1 MREGSRPGEQGRS
14 GEAGAPNGSPGA
26 VNAEIGRRLEE
37 VGRLLAEQGANPF
50 RAQAY
55 EHAAATL
62 RGLDRSAA
70 EILRE
75 EGLEGLERLPGIGPT
90 LARAIRDV
98 VRFGKLPM
106 LERLRGEMDPER
118 LLASV
123 PGIGRRLARRLHEG
137 LGIDS
142 LEDLEAAAHD
152 GRLASVAGFGA
163 KKIAGVV
170 DTLASRLRRVRAPGS
185 GGPGAAPEVAE
196 LLDVDEEY
204 RRRAAAGDL
213 RRIAPRRFNPRGE
226 AWLPVLHTE
235 RGGRHYTALFSNTAR
250 AHELGKTRD
259 WVVLY
264 HDGGSGE
271 RQNTVIT
278 AQRGPLLG
286 RRLVIGKENECRD
299 YYVREG
305 GPRG

>member
-1 MREGSRPGEQGRS
+1 MGVRNRVG
-14 GEAGAPNGSPGA
+14 AGARRRIGDLEPTA

-37 VGRLLAEQGANPF
+37 VGRLLGEQGANPF
-50 RAQAY
+50 RVQAY
-55 EHAAATL
+55 SNAAATL
-62 RGLDRSAA
+62 RRLDRSAA

-75 EGLEGLERLPGIGPT
+75 EGLEGLEQLPGIGPT
-90 LARAIRDV
+90 LARAIRDA
-98 VRFGKLPM
+98 VRFGRLPM

-118 LLASV
+118 LLTSV
-123 PGIGRRLARRLHEG
+123 PGIGRRLARRLHEEMA
-137 LGIDS
+137 IDS

-152 GRLASVAGFGA
+152 GRLATVAGFGA
-163 KKIAGVV
+163 KKIAGVI
-170 DTLASRLRRVRAPGS
+170 DTLASRLRRVRSPAP
-185 GGPGAAPEVAE
+185 PGTESAPAVAE
-196 LLDVDEEY
+196 LLDVDAEY
-204 RRRAAAGDL
+204 RRRAAAGEL

-235 RGGRHYTALFSNTAR
+235 RGGRHYTALYSNTAR

-278 AQRGPLLG
+278 AERGSLLG
-286 RRLVIGKENECRD
+286 RRLVIGRESECQD
-299 YYVREG
+299 YYARG
-305 GPRG
+305 GTSDG

>member
-1 MREGSRPGEQGRS
+1 VGAGNRVGGGAGRETRGPEPR
-14 GEAGAPNGSPGA
+14 ALNG
-26 VNAEIGRRLEE
+26 EIGRRLEE
-37 VGRLLAEQGANPF
+37 VGRLLAEQGANPY
-50 RAQAY
+50 RVQAY
-55 EHAAATL
+55 ENAAATL
-62 RGLDRSAA
+62 RSLDRSAA
-70 EILRE
+70 EVLRE

-98 VRFGKLPM
+98 VRFGRLPM

-118 LLASV
+118 LLTSV
-123 PGIGRRLARRLHEG
+123 PGIGRRLARRLHEEM
-137 LGIDS
+137 GIDS

-152 GRLASVAGFGA
+152 GRLATVAGFGA
-163 KKIAGVV
+163 KRIAGVV
-170 DTLASRLRRVRAPGS
+170 DTLASRLRRVRTPAPAATGS
-185 GGPGAAPEVAE
+185 APSVAE
-196 LLDVDEEY
+196 LLDVDGEY
-204 RRRAAAGDL
+204 RRRAEAGQL

-264 HDGGSGE
+264 HDGGAGE

-278 AQRGPLLG
+278 AERGPLLG
-286 RRLVIGKENECRD
+286 RRLVIGRESECQD
-299 YYVREG
+299 YYSG
-305 GPRG
+305 GATPVP

>member
-1 MREGSRPGEQGRS
+1 VGAGNRVGGGTGRETRGPEPR
-14 GEAGAPNGSPGA
+14 ALNG
-26 VNAEIGRRLEE
+26 EIGRRLEE
-37 VGRLLAEQGANPF
+37 VGRLLAEQGANPY
-50 RAQAY
+50 RVQAY
-55 EHAAATL
+55 ENAAATL
-62 RGLDRSAA
+62 RSLDRSAA
-70 EILRE
+70 EVLRE

-98 VRFGKLPM
+98 VRFGRLPM

-118 LLASV
+118 LLTSV
-123 PGIGRRLARRLHEG
+123 PGIGRRLARRLHEEM
-137 LGIDS
+137 GIDS

-152 GRLASVAGFGA
+152 GRLATVAGFGA
-163 KKIAGVV
+163 KRIAGVV
-170 DTLASRLRRVRAPGS
+170 DTLASRLRRVRTPAPAATGS
-185 GGPGAAPEVAE
+185 APSVAE
-196 LLDVDEEY
+196 LLDVDGEY
-204 RRRAAAGDL
+204 RRRAEAGQL

-264 HDGGSGE
+264 HDGGAGE

-278 AQRGPLLG
+278 AERGPLLG
-286 RRLVIGKENECRD
+286 RRLVIGRESECQN
-299 YYVREG
+299 YYSG
-305 GPRG
+305 GATPVP

>member
-1 MREGSRPGEQGRS
+1 VGAGNRVGGGAGRETRGPEPR
-14 GEAGAPNGSPGA
+14 ALNG
-26 VNAEIGRRLEE
+26 EIGRRLEE
-37 VGRLLAEQGANPF
+37 VGRLLAEQGANPY
-50 RAQAY
+50 RVQAY
-55 EHAAATL
+55 ENAAATL
-62 RGLDRSAA
+62 RSLDRSAA
-70 EILRE
+70 EVLRE

-98 VRFGKLPM
+98 VRFGRLPM

-118 LLASV
+118 LLTSV
-123 PGIGRRLARRLHEG
+123 PGIGRRLARRLHEEM
-137 LGIDS
+137 GIDS

-152 GRLASVAGFGA
+152 GRLATVAGFGA
-163 KKIAGVV
+163 KRIAGVV
-170 DTLASRLRRVRAPGS
+170 DTLASRLRRVRTPAPAATGS
-185 GGPGAAPEVAE
+185 APSVAE
-196 LLDVDEEY
+196 LLDVDGEY
-204 RRRAAAGDL
+204 RRRAEAGQL

-264 HDGGSGE
+264 HDGGAGE

-278 AQRGPLLG
+278 AERGPLLG
-286 RRLVIGKENECRD
+286 RRLVIGRESECQN
-299 YYVREG
+299 YYSG
-305 GPRG
+305 GATPVP

>member
-1 MREGSRPGEQGRS
+1 VGSFRKEPGG
-14 GEAGAPNGSPGA
+14 AGPGPAA
-26 VNAEIGRRLEE
+26 VNAEIGRKLEE
-37 VGRLLAEQGANPF
+37 VARLLADQGANPF
-50 RAQAY
+50 RVHAY
-55 EHAAATL
+55 EQGAATL

-70 EILRE
+70 EILSE
-75 EGLEGLERLPGIGPT
+75 HGVEGLERLPAIGPT
-90 LARAIRDV
+90 LARAIRDLL
-98 VRFGKLPM
+98 RFGRLPM

-123 PGIGRRLARRLHEG
+123 PGIGRRLARRLHQDLE
-137 LGIDS
+137 IDS
-142 LEDLEAAAHD
+142 LEELEAAAHD
-152 GRLASVAGFGA
+152 GRLATVAGFGP

-170 DTLASRLRRVRAPGS
+170 DTLASRLRRVRV
-185 GGPGAAPEVAE
+185 GAAASAEAPPEVAE
-196 LLDVDEEY
+196 LLEVDSEY
-204 RRRAAAGDL
+204 RRKSAAGEL
-213 RRIAPRRFNPRGE
+213 RRIAPRRFNPGGE

-278 AQRGPLLG
+278 AERGPLVG
-286 RRLVIGKENECRD
+286 RRLVIGRERECEA
-299 YYVREG
+299 YYGREG
-305 GPRG
+305 ARGAGPPEPGA